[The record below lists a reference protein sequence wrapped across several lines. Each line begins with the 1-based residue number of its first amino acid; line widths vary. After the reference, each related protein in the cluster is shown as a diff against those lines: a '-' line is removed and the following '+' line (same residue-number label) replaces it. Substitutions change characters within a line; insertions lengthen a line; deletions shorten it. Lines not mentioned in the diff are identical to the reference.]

1 MTDVVI
7 RQRGQLTIPRD
18 IVEAAGLEPGTHM
31 DLHYANGVIVLR
43 PFRKGA
49 EADDLMSY
57 AGIARDLWGS
67 TDDEVEAWI
76 AREREASDR
85 PDLWDHSPSRAESGQ
100 APA

>member
-1 MTDVVI
+1 MTEIII
-7 RQRGQLTIPRD
+7 RQRGQVTIPRD

-43 PFRKGA
+43 PFRRGA

-57 AGIARDLWGS
+57 AGIARHLWGS
-67 TDDEVEAWI
+67 TDEEVDSWI

-85 PDLWDHSPSRAESGQ
+85 PDLWDVAPTPTTVHGSPS
-100 APA
+100 